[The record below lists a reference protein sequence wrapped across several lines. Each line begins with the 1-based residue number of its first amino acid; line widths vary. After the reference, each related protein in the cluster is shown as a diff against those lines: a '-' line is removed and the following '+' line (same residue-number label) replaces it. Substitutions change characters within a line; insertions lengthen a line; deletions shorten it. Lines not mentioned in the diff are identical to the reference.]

1 MEAKQLI
8 ESGSLELYV
17 MGSLPAEEMKQIDEL
32 RKTSKEVND
41 EIHRIET
48 ALEEFSFA
56 QSLHPKAELKEEIA
70 QRIGFGVE
78 LDLDME
84 NIKTIIVH
92 LRPVMRFAAAAG
104 IILIVGLTAT
114 TFYFFNKYNSTN
126 SELLALKSEQTVL
139 ANQVN
144 HITSESEQLKNQ
156 LAVISNPSHKQ
167 ILLNGLPISPAS
179 KAVIFWNKETGNT
192 FINSSALPQIAGN
205 EQFQLWAIVD
215 GKPVDLG
222 VINRG
227 ISFAQM
233 KAVKN
238 AVAFAI
244 TLEPLGGKPTPTME
258 KMYVLGNV

>member
-48 ALEEFSFA
+48 ALEEFAFA
-56 QSLHPKAELKEEIA
+56 QSLQPKAELKEEIA
-70 QRIGFGVE
+70 KRIGFGVE

-104 IILIVGLTAT
+104 IILIIGLSAT
-114 TFYFFNKYNSTN
+114 TFYFLNKYNNTN

-139 ANQVN
+139 ANQVK
-144 HITSESEQLKNQ
+144 HVTSESEQLKNQ
-156 LAVISNPSHKQ
+156 LAVISNPAHKQ
-167 ILLNGLPISPAS
+167 ILLNGLPISPNS

-192 FINSSALPQIAGN
+192 FINSSALPQIASN
-205 EQFQLWAIVD
+205 EQFQLWAIVE

-222 VINRG
+222 VINKDT
-227 ISFAQM
+227 SFAEM
-233 KAVKN
+233 KTVKN
-238 AVAFAI
+238 AVTFAI
-244 TLEPLGGKPTPTME
+244 TLEPLGGKQTPTME

>member
-41 EIHRIET
+41 EIHRIES
-48 ALEEFSFA
+48 ALEEFAFA
-56 QSLHPKAELKEEIA
+56 QSLHPKAELKDEIA
-70 QRIGFGVE
+70 ARIGFGVE
-78 LDLDME
+78 LDLDMD

-104 IILIVGLTAT
+104 VVLILGLSVT
-114 TFYFFNKYNSTN
+114 TVYFVNRYNSTN
-126 SELLALKSEQTVL
+126 NELLSLKSEQSVL
-139 ANQVN
+139 ANQVK
-144 HITSESEQLKNQ
+144 HITSESEQLKNEI
-156 LAVISNPSHKQ
+156 AVVSNPAHQ
-167 ILLNGLPISPAS
+167 HILLNGLPISPTS
-179 KAVIFWNKETGNT
+179 KAIVFWNKEEGNT
-192 FINSSALPQIAGN
+192 FINASALPQIAAN

-222 VINRG
+222 VINKDT
-227 ISFAQM
+227 SFAEM
-233 KAVKN
+233 KQVKN

-244 TLEPLGGKPTPTME
+244 TLEPLGGKSVPTME